1 MGYMRVVIISHDKVK
16 GMDME
21 VSSRCGV
28 ISKTIG
34 GEAKGLSCQGVGR
47 IT

>member
-1 MGYMRVVIISHDKVK
+1 
-16 GMDME
+16 MDMG

-28 ISKTIG
+28 ISKTAG
-34 GEAKGLSCQGVGR
+34 GEAKDLSCQGVGR